1 MRSQLRLLRAVVGNP
16 DLRRLGVAWMLTC
29 IGVWG
34 GALVLSVYAFGE
46 GGATAVGLIALLRTL
61 PGAVAAP
68 LLAALA
74 DRAPQRVMIACAAAR
89 GATMVG
95 LALAAAAG
103 APLAA
108 IYGLV
113 VLLAL
118 VSPAYQPALVAMI
131 PQVSRTPLEL
141 ASANIAQ
148 TTVNNVGF
156 VAGSLLT
163 GAVLAAASPSAAMAA
178 LGAAFLAAIV
188 PLARLTAGQGQP
200 LDDHDAAD
208 EGAELAAGLRAIR
221 ADAHLRELVL
231 LITTIMV
238 VDGALDVL
246 VVIAALGF
254 LGVGSGG
261 AGTLTALWGVGSV
274 LGGVGVM
281 VLLSRGRLLLGIV
294 GGGLA
299 VGACLAA
306 FAGASWAP
314 LAAAALFGFGAGF
327 TLIEVA
333 AGTLLQRI
341 TPGHV
346 LGRVAGVVEMLSVV
360 GIAAGS
366 FGAAMLAHALGAR
379 TAILITGVL
388 IPVVVVLRRRAYARM
403 DAGGDV
409 DEHAYALLR
418 SHPIFAPL
426 PVASVELL
434 ARDVERIEAGAG
446 EEIVRQGEVGDRFYV
461 IERGELAVFVDG
473 TQVRTMGPGDGF
485 GEIALLHQGPR
496 TATVRATDGAALL
509 ALDHQ
514 HFLGAVAGLSRSQ
527 RIAERVSEERLAWAA
542 PRA

>member
-1 MRSQLRLLRAVVGNP
+1 M
-16 DLRRLGVAWMLTC
+16 
-29 IGVWG
+29 
-34 GALVLSVYAFGE
+34 
-46 GGATAVGLIALLRTL
+46 
-61 PGAVAAP
+61 
-68 LLAALA
+68 
-74 DRAPQRVMIACAAAR
+74 
-89 GATMVG
+89 
-95 LALAAAAG
+95 
-103 APLAA
+103 
-108 IYGLV
+108 
-113 VLLAL
+113 
-118 VSPAYQPALVAMI
+118 
-131 PQVSRTPLEL
+131 
-141 ASANIAQ
+141 
-148 TTVNNVGF
+148 
-156 VAGSLLT
+156 
-163 GAVLAAASPSAAMAA
+163 
-178 LGAAFLAAIV
+178 
-188 PLARLTAGQGQP
+188 
-200 LDDHDAAD
+200 
-208 EGAELAAGLRAIR
+208 
-221 ADAHLRELVL
+221 
-231 LITTIMV
+231 
-238 VDGALDVL
+238 
-246 VVIAALGF
+246 
-254 LGVGSGG
+254 
-261 AGTLTALWGVGSV
+261 
-274 LGGVGVM
+274 
-281 VLLSRGRLLLGIV
+281 
-294 GGGLA
+294 
-299 VGACLAA
+299 
-306 FAGASWAP
+306 
-314 LAAAALFGFGAGF
+314 
-327 TLIEVA
+327 
-333 AGTLLQRI
+333 
-341 TPGHV
+341 